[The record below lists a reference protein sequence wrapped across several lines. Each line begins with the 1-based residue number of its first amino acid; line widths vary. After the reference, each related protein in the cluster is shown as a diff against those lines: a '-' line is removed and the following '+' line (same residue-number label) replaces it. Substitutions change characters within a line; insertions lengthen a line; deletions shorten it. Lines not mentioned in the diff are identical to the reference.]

1 MDLSVAEA
9 AERLGVH
16 RSRVEQLLQAG
27 EISGRR
33 AGRMWLV
40 DGDALERWQ
49 VHPRAAWRPMA
60 PARAWGLLDLLDG
73 GDAAWLSGVAR
84 SQVKAKIR
92 GLKGADATQWRG
104 LLRRRSVVHQVRVHP
119 AALDRLD
126 RYRGLRAGAAEA
138 ARLGADLVV
147 VEPVAEIYVRGEE
160 WKSLASSLHA
170 QPVAV
175 AGNLLVRVPRDV
187 WPFGA
192 RDRAGPAVL
201 GADLLESVESRA
213 VEAGLRL
220 IHDRVHAWL

>member
-9 AERLGVH
+9 AARLGVH

-27 EISGRR
+27 EIAGRR

-40 DGDALERWQ
+40 DGAALERWQ

-60 PARAWGLLDLLDG
+60 PARSWGLLDLLDG

-92 GLKGADATQWRG
+92 GLQGADAAQWRG
-104 LLRRRSVVHQVRVHP
+104 LLRRRSLLHQVRVHP

-126 RYRGLRAGAAEA
+126 KHRVLRAGASEA

-160 WKSLASSLHA
+160 WDPLAARLHA

-175 AGNLLVRVPRDV
+175 AGNLLVRVPRDA

-192 RDRAGPAVL
+192 HDRVGPAVL

-213 VEAGLRL
+213 VDAGLML
-220 IHDRVHAWL
+220 IRDRVRAWL